1 MEGEPRRVSPAA
13 PVVSQRRLWPLV
25 ALVLLVVVGQ
35 TTSVVDAQARPWI
48 LGMSVFLLDVLGIV
62 YGLAAARRSVAGAT
76 PWRLFGAGRAAS
88 MTGNV
93 ALTTAALSGIVAW
106 WWIGTLARLLMYALL
121 AVSVLLGAMR
131 YLRGR
136 DRRALLAEVV
146 TVLAAG
152 FMLIWYFV
160 LEPILDHQHPSYVWV
175 STIGAPMGDLLLI
188 AAVAAVLLRGS
199 EIRITAP
206 DTVLVAGLTCYLI
219 SDVTWAAVGLDGE
232 QAAQSLFAS
241 MSVVLAC
248 LLLTLAPMVAV
259 YRPRFSQP
267 RSSTP
272 PVWAGHLP
280 VAAMTVGC
288 TLMLVV
294 TLLQHQM
301 LPWGGLICGL
311 VVMTCAVSARQL
323 ISLRDSRDL
332 ILCDPLTGL
341 ASRTGFEREIER
353 ALRRQEPVALL
364 LIDLDGFKL
373 VNDAYG
379 HAAGDTVLT
388 EFARQLLS
396 AIRAGQMA
404 ARIGGDEFAVV
415 LTGTTIVEQAASVAR
430 RILAAV
436 AANPVRLDDDLVP
449 VRASIGVAL
458 TQADDT
464 AKDLLRRA
472 DLAMY
477 HSKRAGTHA
486 FTVYDPTM
494 VDRRGADAA
503 LSDDLDG
510 ALDRGELHLLYQ
522 PIVDLTDN
530 RPIAAEA
537 LLRWQHATLGLVSP
551 VQFIPIAERS
561 GAITRIGLWV
571 LEQALGQ
578 LRLFQDETP
587 ADRPMHISVNL
598 SPRQLQEPTIVHDI
612 LAALERTGIDPH
624 HLVLEITESAIVDE
638 TGGINAL
645 RALRTHGI
653 RIAIDDFGTGY
664 SSLQYLTRLPVDIL
678 KIDRSFIAELD
689 STPEG
694 AAVTEAIIRLSQVL
708 HLTTVAEGIETPEQ
722 AAELQ
727 MLGCDTGQGYLFAR
741 PLPAAELAITLTK
754 VHMDDR
760 R

>member
-1 MEGEPRRVSPAA
+1 MEVEPGTVAPPAPEVLPRR
-13 PVVSQRRLWPLV
+13 RWPLV
-25 ALVLLVVVGQ
+25 ALVLVVVAGE
-35 TTSVVDAQARPWI
+35 TTSVLSGQARPWI
-48 LGMSVFLLDVLGIV
+48 LGVSVLVLDVLGIA
-62 YGLAAARRSVAGAT
+62 YGWAAARRSVTVAGS
-76 PWRLFGAGRAAS
+76 WRLLAAGRAAS
-88 MTGNV
+88 LGANIG
-93 ALTTAALSGIVAW
+93 LTIHALSGVLAW
-106 WWIGTLARLLMYALL
+106 WWVGTVAQLLMYALL
-121 AVSVLLGAMR
+121 AAGVLIGATH
-131 YLRGR
+131 YLYGR
-136 DRRALLAEVV
+136 ARRALLAEIT

-152 FMLIWYFV
+152 FMLIWYLV
-160 LEPILDHQHPSYVWV
+160 LEPILDNEHSSYVWV
-175 STIGAPMGDLLLI
+175 STIGAPLGDLLLI
-188 AAVAAVLLRGS
+188 AAVAAVLLRGAR
-199 EIRITAP
+199 IRISAP
-206 DTVLVAGLTCYLI
+206 GTILVAGLACYLI

-232 QAAQSLFAS
+232 AAAGSLFAS
-241 MSVVLAC
+241 MSVVVAL
-248 LLLTLAPMVAV
+248 LLLTIAPMMEVH
-259 YRPRFSQP
+259 RPRLSQA
-267 RSSTP
+267 RTAATP
-272 PVWAGHLP
+272 LWAGHLP
-280 VAAMTVGC
+280 VAAMMVGC

-294 TLLQHQM
+294 TLREHQM
-301 LPWGGLICGL
+301 LPWGGLVCGL
-311 VVMTCAVSARQL
+311 IVMTCAVSARQV
-323 ISLRDSRDL
+323 ISVRDSRDL
-332 ILCDPLTGL
+332 ILVDPLTGL
-341 ASRTGFEREIER
+341 ASRTGFERGIER
-353 ALRRQEPVALL
+353 TLKRREPIALL
-364 LIDLDGFKL
+364 LIDLDGFKQI
-373 VNDAYG
+373 NDAYG

-388 EFARQLLS
+388 EFAHQLVS
-396 AIRAGQMA
+396 VIRAGQTA
-404 ARIGGDEFAVV
+404 SRIGGDEFAVV
-415 LTGTTIVEQAASVAR
+415 LTDTTVAADAASVAR

-436 AANPVRLDDDLVP
+436 AASPVRLDDDTVP

-464 AKDLLRRA
+464 TKDLLRRA

-486 FTVYDPTM
+486 CTVYDPSM

-503 LSDDLDG
+503 LSDNLDG

-537 LLRWQHATLGLVSP
+537 LLRWKHATLGLVSP

-571 LEQALGQ
+571 LEQALRQ
-578 LRLFQDETP
+578 LRRFQDGAP
-587 ADRPMHISVNL
+587 SDRPMHISVNL
-598 SPRQLQEPTIVHDI
+598 SPRQLQEPTIVHDV
-612 LAALERTGIDPH
+612 LAALERTGVDPH

-638 TGGINAL
+638 SSGINAL

-664 SSLQYLTRLPVDIL
+664 SSLQYLTRLPVDLL
-678 KIDRSFIAELD
+678 KIDRSFVAELN

-741 PLPAAELAITLTK
+741 PLPAAELATMLTRID
-754 VHMDDR
+754 VDGR